1 MRPYQIATAVT
12 FVIVAAVA
20 MVDSRAGALVDR
32 SGTEPGGIGAGF
44 YPFWSATLVFACA
57 AVVAYRSWR
66 TPVSGP
72 PAFEGKESVIAVL
85 KLIIPMI
92 VATIAILWLGFYLV
106 GALYMAF
113 FARFIGRYR
122 WPWVVLSAVVLPVAI
137 YLSFEVGF
145 RVSLPKSF
153 FYDLAILPF

>member
-1 MRPYQIATAVT
+1 MRPYQVATAVT

-32 SGTEPGGIGAGF
+32 TGTEPGGIGAGF
-44 YPFWSATLVFACA
+44 YPFWSAALIFTCA
-57 AVVAYRSWR
+57 ALVAHRAWRS
-66 TPVSGP
+66 PVSGP
-72 PAFEGKESVIAVL
+72 PAFEGRDSVIAVL
-85 KLIIPMI
+85 KLTIPMI
-92 VATIAILWLGFYLV
+92 VATVAILWLGLYIV
-106 GALYMAF
+106 GGLYMAF

-122 WPWVVLSAVVLPVAI
+122 WPWVVLSAAVVPLAI

-153 FYDLAILPF
+153 LYDLAVLPF